1 MKIISQFKDFY
12 DYKVA
17 EYGMDETIV
26 FDRRDPVLLIKN
38 ELLVNQSIFKEPT
51 DTDALHSVLYVGN
64 ELVHIFSTKNHIYTH
79 FDLENVTDLDAY
91 SDYFLGSDDFKLK
104 NGKSITITSY
114 LYTQNNYSLYEQ
126 LHQNRSKNIY
136 AVKNITRGSG
146 KQLQWEDFSQK
157 PLLLLRRLWHDSS
170 SILLDAN
177 PFLAQAGIYI
187 DPDFVWQNIVQFLSD
202 LKSAAEKSPEV
213 PNEQKITNK
222 GFDKKTSFRPKMKK
236 K

>member
-1 MKIISQFKDFY
+1 MRIISQFKDFY
-12 DYKVA
+12 DWKVA
-17 EYGMDETIV
+17 EYGIDETLI

-38 ELLVNQSIFKEPT
+38 GLLVNNNIFKEPT

-64 ELVHIFSTKNHIYTH
+64 ELVHIFSTKSHIYTH

-104 NGKSITITSY
+104 NGKNITITSY

-126 LHQNRSKNIY
+126 FHQSRTKNIY
-136 AVKNITRGSG
+136 GVKDIVTHSG
-146 KQLQWEDFSQK
+146 HKLQWEDFAQK
-157 PLLLLRRLWHDSS
+157 PLLLLRRLWHNS
-170 SILLDAN
+170 SILLDSN

-187 DPDFVWQNIVQFLSD
+187 DADFVWQNIVQFLSD
-202 LKSAAEKSPEV
+202 LKSQTEKSPEV
-213 PNEQKITNK
+213 PNEQKIENK

-236 K
+236 R